1 LGFDYLVSVPSN
13 TTLKITTKPKFLEA
27 VRNKMM
33 TSGYSSKTI
42 DAYTRWIK
50 EFIIFNDKK
59 HPSEMKKEDVEK
71 FLTYLAVKRN
81 VAPSTQSQALA
92 GLLYLYK
99 KVLGQKFGWMEDV
112 IRSKR
117 GKRLPVVFTKEEAKS
132 VIEYMSGVPRIAA
145 SLLYGSGL
153 RLSECL
159 SLRVLDID
167 FDLNIVTVRR
177 GKGNKDRTTVLPG
190 SIQRKLKTHLEY
202 VKDLHYSDLKRG
214 YGETVLPHSLDKKY
228 LNASKE
234 FKWQYVFPADN
245 RAMDKRNGK
254 YVRSHIH
261 ESSIQKSVRRAVILA
276 KINKK
281 ASSHTFRHSFATHL
295 LSDGYD
301 IRTIQELLGHQS
313 VRTTMIYTHV
323 LKNVSGV
330 RSPLD

>member
-1 LGFDYLVSVPSN
+1 
-13 TTLKITTKPKFLEA
+13 
-27 VRNKMM
+27 MQ

-42 DAYTRWIK
+42 EAYVKWIK
-50 EFIIFNDKK
+50 EYLIFNGKK
-59 HPSEMKKEDVEK
+59 PPLELEKINVEK
-71 FLTYLAVKRN
+71 FLTYLAVERN
-81 VAPSTQSQALA
+81 VASSTQSQALA
-92 GLLYLYK
+92 ALLYLYK
-99 KVLGQKFGWMEDV
+99 NYLGTNFGWMDDV

-132 VIEYMSGVPRIAA
+132 VIDNMNGVPKLAA

-159 SLRVLDID
+159 RLRVLDID
-167 FDLNIVTVRR
+167 FDLNTITVRR
-177 GKGNKDRTTVLPG
+177 GKGDKDRTTVLPV
-190 SIQRKLKTHLEY
+190 SIQKRLLTHLEF
-202 VKDLHYSDLKRG
+202 VKELHYNDLKSG
-214 YGETVLPHSLDKKY
+214 YGETILPYSLDKKY
-228 LNASKE
+228 PNASRE
-234 FKWQYVFPADN
+234 FKWQFVFPASN
-245 RAMDKRNGK
+245 KVREKRSGK
-254 YVRSHIH
+254 IVRYHIH
-261 ESSIQKSVRRAVILA
+261 ESSIQKAVKRAITLA